1 MPYCVKQIFEAILL
15 FIGISGT
22 TALRETLGINSMV
35 QFSIYTTNSS
45 QPCGIVRNKTPSDS
59 DRHRLLQCFSSITRQ
74 FIPSTA
80 TNRVYAWNFFLPRY
94 IAVVP
99 VRALEMCIMLLILVC
114 YFYIVIV
121 YFFDLLIKCIKS
133 LVMFFFCLFVFW
145 FFFLMDPCLRINRSL
160 RTFPVLGY
168 WSRPLKVPM

>member
-1 MPYCVKQIFEAILL
+1 M
-15 FIGISGT
+15 
-22 TALRETLGINSMV
+22 
-35 QFSIYTTNSS
+35 
-45 QPCGIVRNKTPSDS
+45 
-59 DRHRLLQCFSSITRQ
+59 
-74 FIPSTA
+74 
-80 TNRVYAWNFFLPRY
+80 PRY

-133 LVMFFFCLFVFW
+133 LVMFFFVCLFFG

-160 RTFPVLGY
+160 RPFPVLGY